1 MRPEF
6 RMPAAELR
14 RRFAV
19 GESYASVAREAG
31 VGAQAVRY
39 RSERLGLRVRVRGE
53 RPSREALIMALS
65 HSDIPI
71 VTIARALGVESQTI
85 RRAAIAYGLPT
96 DEPGRRALMESRQ

>member
-6 RMPAAELR
+6 RTPAAELR
-14 RRFAV
+14 RRFAA

-39 RSERLGLRVRVRGE
+39 RSERLGLRERVRGE

-71 VTIARALGVESQTI
+71 VAITRALSVEAQTI
-85 RRAAIAYGLPT
+85 RRAAIAYGLPA
-96 DEPGRRALMESRQ
+96 DKPGRRTLMESRR